1 MTILVQHGHGKSDK
15 IDEALSAGTVQGV
28 IFAPRNEKPE
38 NLAACLQSLANAHQ
52 CELLIDPQYY
62 VSAFAPA
69 NTRYLTE
76 YPYFH
81 GGLSAS
87 DFTLR
92 RIRTIVAEAIGFQ
105 INTGATSIISPTVL
119 FDSFTDRWF
128 QIALNLADY
137 SLEYHASLNSGTPLL
152 LSFVLAEEALS
163 AEEEVGRFLDTVT
176 QDGWGMQ
183 GFYLVVSRHEGTYNQ
198 DCESARLA
206 NLLYAVHVLGDVNA
220 LRVVLGYTDFLGI
233 PLRAVGAS
241 AFACGWS
248 QGLRQF
254 VRKNFLQRPPGG
266 QPPRDRYSSGPLL
279 NSIYLQELQDV
290 FEVGRLDDVLSGVD
304 LDEVIT
310 SAESPQAASWNLA
323 VAQQH
328 HWQTLHALDSA
339 FTGRAR
345 QRVIRV
351 MGLIRAAQGLYALL
365 EREGVTF
372 ERFTG
377 KDHLANWSRALSEF
391 ARRVGYATS

>member
-15 IDEALSAGTVQGV
+15 IDDALAAGTVGGV
-28 IFAPRNEKPE
+28 ILAPRNEKPD
-38 NLAACLQSLANAHQ
+38 NLAACMRTLANGHD
-52 CELLIDPQYY
+52 CELLIDPQIY

-69 NTRYLTE
+69 NTRFLTE
-76 YPYFH
+76 YNYFH

-92 RIRTIVAEAIGFQ
+92 RIRTLVAEAIDFQ
-105 INTGATSIISPTVL
+105 VSSGVTSILSPTVL

-128 QIALNLADY
+128 QIALNLADA
-137 SLEYHASLNSGTPLL
+137 SLEYHAGLYGETPLL
-152 LSFVLAEEALS
+152 LGFVLAEEALA
-163 AEEEVGRFLDTVT
+163 AELEVNRFLDTVT

-198 DCESARLA
+198 DCDSSRLA
-206 NLLYAVHVLGDVNA
+206 NLLYAVHVLGHVNS

-266 QPPRDRYSSGPLL
+266 QPARDRYSSGPLL
-279 NSIYLQELQDV
+279 NSIFLQELQDI

-310 SAESPQAASWNLA
+310 SATSPQAASWNLA
-323 VAQQH
+323 VSQQH
-328 HWQTLHALDSA
+328 HWQTLHALDTA
-339 FTGRAR
+339 LPGAVR
-345 QRVIRV
+345 QRVTHV

-365 EREGVTF
+365 ERAGVTF
-372 ERFTG
+372 ERYTG
-377 KDHLANWSRALSEF
+377 KDHLANWSRALSDF
-391 ARRVGYATS
+391 ARRVGYATA

>member
-15 IDEALSAGTVQGV
+15 IDDALNAGTVQGV
-28 IFAPRNEKPE
+28 IFAPRNEKPD
-38 NLAACLQSLANAHQ
+38 NLALCVQTLANAYD

-62 VSAFAPA
+62 VSTFAPA

-76 YPYFH
+76 YGYFQ

-92 RIRTIVAEAIGFQ
+92 RIRTIVAGAIDFQ
-105 INTGATSIISPTVL
+105 INIGATSIISPTVL

-128 QIALNLADY
+128 QIALNLADA
-137 SLEYHASLNSGTPLL
+137 SLEYHANLNTNTPLL

-163 AEEEVGRFLDTVT
+163 AEDEVNRFLDTVT

-183 GFYLVVSRHEGTYNQ
+183 GFYLIVSRRESTYNQ

-206 NLLYAVHVLGDVNA
+206 SLLYAVHVLGEVNA

-254 VRKNFLQRPPGG
+254 VRKNFLLRPPGG
-266 QPPRDRYSSGPLL
+266 QPARDRYSSGPLL
-279 NSIYLQELQDV
+279 NSIFLQELQDV
-290 FEVGRLDDVLSGVD
+290 FEFGRLDDVLSGVD

-328 HWQTLHALDSA
+328 HWQTLNALDSA
-339 FTGRAR
+339 LPGRAR
-345 QRVIRV
+345 QRVIAV
-351 MGLIRAAQGLYALL
+351 MGLIRAAQGLFAVL

-377 KDHLANWSRALSEF
+377 KDHLMNWSRALSEF